1 MPCIPAP
8 DGDRLDVGVPNFIG
22 SGEAAQVALH
32 EGGAFAQDKS
42 VVVFLHRLL
51 LSLPQSSRLTRMT
64 TKDDPY
70 HPQSLRLLPCFPAQN
85 GQKGQSSSSGKS
97 SPSSWGQPMFPALA
111 ATDLT
116 PCALKNSWISHLTFG
131 LVVTSVATHRMIIG
145 SAVGDVITPAAIL
158 VVILSLGP

>member
-1 MPCIPAP
+1 
-8 DGDRLDVGVPNFIG
+8 
-22 SGEAAQVALH
+22 
-32 EGGAFAQDKS
+32 
-42 VVVFLHRLL
+42 
-51 LSLPQSSRLTRMT
+51 
-64 TKDDPY
+64 
-70 HPQSLRLLPCFPAQN
+70 
-85 GQKGQSSSSGKS
+85 
-97 SPSSWGQPMFPALA
+97 MFPALA